1 MNLCIEFKVWHPCS
15 TVRNVGKTD
24 FYLFIT
30 MVVNIAYSQE
40 TIKELYKFVIT
51 IIVINN
57 NNNELASVF
66 YLGSL
71 IDTY

>member
-1 MNLCIEFKVWHPCS
+1 
-15 TVRNVGKTD
+15 
-24 FYLFIT
+24 

-40 TIKELYKFVIT
+40 TIKELYKFEIT

-57 NNNELASVF
+57 NNELATVF

>member
-1 MNLCIEFKVWHPCS
+1 
-15 TVRNVGKTD
+15 
-24 FYLFIT
+24 

-71 IDTY
+71 IDTYWDGQRGWCKTKLIPAAQSIPIAFIFLLFQ

>member
-1 MNLCIEFKVWHPCS
+1 
-15 TVRNVGKTD
+15 
-24 FYLFIT
+24 